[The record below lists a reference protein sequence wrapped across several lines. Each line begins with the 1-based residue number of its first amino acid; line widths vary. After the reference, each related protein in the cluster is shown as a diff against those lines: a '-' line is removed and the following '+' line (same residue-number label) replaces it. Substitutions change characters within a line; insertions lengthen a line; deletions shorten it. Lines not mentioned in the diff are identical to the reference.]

1 MPRKSVASL
10 SIVPRVPGR
19 GRPEPPADL
28 DALESRIWREVVDA
42 LPGHWLDTAGQL
54 ILRRLAA
61 QAAVSERQEARL
73 RQLRAQDEDDDEE
86 AAILASQHG
95 VMAKNVA
102 YLLTQLRA
110 TPRAQL
116 RSRAAGSRA
125 QQAPETRPAPT
136 KLAFLSR
143 LEMNDHNPG
152 SLGPL
157 PL

>member
-28 DALESRIWREVVDA
+28 DALESRIWREVVGA

-95 VMAKNVA
+95 VMGKNVA

-116 RSRAAGSRA
+116 RSRTAGSRA
-125 QQAPETRPAPT
+125 QQAPEARPWEIRAG
-136 KLAFLSR
+136 A
-143 LEMNDHNPG
+143 
-152 SLGPL
+152 
-157 PL
+157 